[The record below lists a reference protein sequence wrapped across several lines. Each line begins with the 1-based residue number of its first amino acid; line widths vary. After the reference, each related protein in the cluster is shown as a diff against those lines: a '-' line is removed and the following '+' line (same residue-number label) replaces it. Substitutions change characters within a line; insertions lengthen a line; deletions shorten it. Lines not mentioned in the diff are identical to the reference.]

1 MRWGA
6 LFLLTVLILDGI
18 LDHELAGGSLAYA
31 DTRVIPS
38 ITVSERYDT
47 NVFNAASKF
56 IPPER
61 KKWDFVTSV
70 WPQVRVIS
78 SEEGVKTDLLV
89 GANGNTFVNN
99 PELSFISTNGALTSN
114 LDKFVGRWIPGAKLE
129 VSDYFR
135 YTPQP
140 PAFLTGLQ
148 ASEGVPDIY
157 TRGLIVA
164 RANSTSNTAKV
175 TGSYALAPTVD
186 LLGTYS
192 HSFFSI
198 GRVFVS
204 QGTAGATPT
213 SGLTT
218 ETHAWAV
225 GPSLH
230 LSKGDTVSLQYKNA
244 ETSYSGRGAPSQ
256 GFTTRGVEAEYSG
269 TIEDWTVKFTGGG
282 TLVEPGNRTYPTGRI
297 VLSTKLDPATTAIIT
312 LSRSISPTLFGTIG
326 ALVSNTAGVSLE
338 HSLERGVLLTGTINY
353 ATNEST
359 PLKSTKFET
368 IAGQLMLTYPLSRTI
383 ATTMKYDYSHFTFNS
398 SVGGITNDFLVDK
411 SVITLSVVFTWQ

>member
-1 MRWGA
+1 MRRGTV
-6 LFLLTVLILDGI
+6 FLLTVLILHGI
-18 LDHELAGGSLAYA
+18 LAHELAAGSVAYA

-38 ITVSERYDT
+38 VTVSERYDT
-47 NVFNAASKF
+47 NVFNTASKF
-56 IPPER
+56 IPPDR
-61 KKWDFVTSV
+61 KKWDFVTSI
-70 WPQVRVIS
+70 WPQVRLIS

-140 PAFLTGLQ
+140 PAFLTGVQ
-148 ASEGVPDIY
+148 TSEGVPDIY
-157 TRGLIVA
+157 ARGLIVA
-164 RANSTSNTAKV
+164 RANSTSNTATA
-175 TGSYALAPTVD
+175 TGAYALSPTVN
-186 LLGTYS
+186 LLGKYS

-204 QGTAGATPT
+204 QGTGGATPT

-225 GPSLH
+225 GPSLR
-230 LSKGDTVSLQYKNA
+230 LSRGDTVSLQYKNA
-244 ETSYSGRGAPSQ
+244 ETSFSGTRAPNQ
-256 GFTTRGVEAEYSG
+256 GFTARGVEAEYSG
-269 TIEDWTVKFTGGG
+269 TIEAWTVVFAGGG
-282 TLVEPGNRTYPTGRI
+282 TLVEPGYRTYPTGRI
-297 VLSTKLDPATTAIIT
+297 VLSTKFDPATTAMIT
-312 LSRSISPTLFGTIG
+312 LSRTVSPTLFGTIG
-326 ALVSNTAGVSLE
+326 ALVSNTAGVSVE
-338 HSLERGVLLTGTINY
+338 HSLERGVRLTGSVNY

-359 PLKSTKFET
+359 PVKNTKFET

-383 ATTMKYDYSHFTFNS
+383 ATTMKYDYTHFTFDS
-398 SVGGITNDFLVDK
+398 TVGGVTNDFLFGK
-411 SVITLSVVFTWQ
+411 SALTLSVVFTWQ